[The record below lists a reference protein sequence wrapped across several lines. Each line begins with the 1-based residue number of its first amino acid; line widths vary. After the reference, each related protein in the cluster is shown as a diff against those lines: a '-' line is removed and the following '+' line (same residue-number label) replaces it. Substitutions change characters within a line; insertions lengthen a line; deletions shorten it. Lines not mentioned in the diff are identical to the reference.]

1 MSDTPATYA
10 SVESDGFKVS
20 SNSKS
25 VEQLTEDLKLTPEET
40 TAEPEAEPEKAEKD
54 AEAERLAKAAAE
66 LGKKGGEAA
75 AAKRAAAKETPDEEE
90 PEPGPDGKPLGKPR
104 DDPRARML
112 EATRAAAELK
122 RQVAEERRERERLAA
137 EVAQL
142 RAGRQEAP
150 PPPKPNGDAEPQQS
164 DFETYEDYV
173 KATANYVARKAAA
186 EHYEKQRAEA
196 ERRYMAHAYQEKIES
211 SISGFTERLNTAA
224 RAELGNTAT
233 PQAVR
238 EWGESFMSRIAPEV
252 AQLEPSFNLP
262 PGQRVGPQNVIADEL
277 ISSEHAPALM
287 LHFTEHR
294 DDLQRIASL
303 RTPRDIAREMA
314 KLEARLDAATTA
326 TSPKP
331 QVSKANPPVRP
342 VTGAPHTVDA
352 EPGPDASY
360 EDFKRYWNA
369 REAREAKQRQR

>member
-1 MSDTPATYA
+1 MSDTPAPYA
-10 SVESDGFKVS
+10 SVESDGFKVT

-40 TAEPEAEPEKAEKD
+40 PTEEVPAEPAKD
-54 AEAERLAKAAAE
+54 PEAERLAKAAAE
-66 LGKKGGEAA
+66 LGKKGGEATAAKKRGLEHPGAGPQKADSEEADANDPSGEA
-75 AAKRAAAKETPDEEE
+75 AAD
-90 PEPGPDGKPLGKPR
+90 KPLGKPR

-137 EVAQL
+137 EVAAL
-142 RAGRQEAP
+142 RAGKQEA
-150 PPPKPNGDAEPQQS
+150 PPPKPNGDAEPQQA

-186 EHYEKQRAEA
+186 EHYEKQRQEA
-196 ERRYMAHAYQEKIES
+196 ERRYMATAYQTAIES
-211 SISGFTERLNTAA
+211 KIAEFQGRLRKTAETDPELMDRIS
-224 RAELGNTAT
+224 
-233 PQAVR
+233 
-238 EWGESFMSRIAPEV
+238 PEV
-252 AQLEPSFNLP
+252 IGLQPSFTLAQGER
-262 PGQRVGPQNVIADEL
+262 PGPTNVIADEL

-287 LHFTEHR
+287 LHFTEHP